1 MNLWKL
7 EWLRM
12 IRTFRFLIIPGLF
25 VVSGILGPVLAR
37 FLPDLIREVGNGV
50 EITLPDP
57 TPYEG
62 IVQYLG
68 NVEQLGLLGVAIF
81 AAMTVAFDAKREIAV
96 FLRSRASIPAI
107 LTPRLVSIYALTV
120 VSVALGTVVAIA
132 MTELLLGTP
141 PVSDVVVGAAL
152 YALYLGYVIGV
163 TTAISSFIRSVLVT
177 AILSVVAIIIS
188 GLLTLIPSIGA
199 WLPSELSGATIAL
212 MDGGDFVYVG
222 SILVTAAVSAGLIW
236 LSIYRLDQREI

>member
-37 FLPDLIREVGNGV
+37 FLPDLIKEVGGGV

-68 NVEQLGLLGVAIF
+68 NVEQLGLLGVAIL

-96 FLRSRASIPAI
+96 FLRSRASVPSI
-107 LTPRLVSIYALTV
+107 LTPRLVSIYLLAV
-120 VSVALGTVVAIA
+120 VSVALGTAVAIA

-141 PVSDVVVGAAL
+141 PISDVVIGAAL
-152 YALYLGYVIGV
+152 YALYLAFVIAV
-163 TTAISSFIRSVLVT
+163 VTAISSFIRSVLVT
-177 AILSVVAIIIS
+177 SIISVVALIIS
-188 GLLTLIPSIGA
+188 GILTLIPGIGA

-212 MDGGDFVYVG
+212 MGGGDFTYMG
-222 SILVTAAVSAGLIW
+222 SMLVTVAVCAGLIW
-236 LSIYRLDQREI
+236 LSMYRLDQREI